1 MMPSA
6 MLAALGLS
14 LGNLMI
20 QGPGSV
26 LDFDR
31 DWSDSDSID
40 LKTGFARERLDERTM
55 NCDLVGPIRRV
66 KSGSLSM

>member
-6 MLAALGLS
+6 MLAALGSS

-40 LKTGFARERLDERTM
+40 LKTGFARERLDERAM